1 MKILFCKYNSLS
13 LNYTYLLPFIS
24 YLCSLSWFQ
33 NITFAESVIYD
44 ESNLQQT
51 TKLDNTQNARK
62 TASIKTEFEL
72 RLKGMMSKER
82 ECKPRYLILQDKLS
96 ISFRFYSL

>member
-1 MKILFCKYNSLS
+1 MK
-13 LNYTYLLPFIS
+13 
-24 YLCSLSWFQ
+24 
-33 NITFAESVIYD
+33 SVIYD
-44 ESNLQQT
+44 ESNLKQT

-96 ISFRFYSL
+96 ISFRFLFFIK